1 MASSTHAHASTERS
15 ATDSAAPDA
24 ALKSAPMQDD
34 PESLALQADDD
45 IESIRNVHCA
55 YACIEKLVLPQQVS
69 DTEEMHP
76 TRSEFGALMRLVNEE
91 LQRRIDAAGA
101 TVQSLRGAVQ
111 STPQPPRADRNPAP
125 PSGYGWT
132 ANGPVRLARD

>member
-1 MASSTHAHASTERS
+1 MADSSS
-15 ATDSAAPDA
+15 A
-24 ALKSAPMQDD
+24 SAPAPSSSES

-55 YACIEKLVLPQQVS
+55 YACIEKLVLPQRVS

-76 TRSEFGALMRLVNEE
+76 TRSELGALMRLVNEE

-101 TVQSLRGAVQ
+101 TVQSLRGAL
-111 STPQPPRADRNPAP
+111 QPTAQQPRADRKPKP
-125 PSGYGWT
+125 LSGYGWT
-132 ANGPVRLARD
+132 ANGPVRLARS